1 MAQRAQPTVA
11 PKAATTDRRG
21 QPIISLL
28 AGLLALL
35 LLVGCQS
42 TPAPADTASVT
53 IPTEESTTTV
63 SAPDTSG
70 ESSADSVATE
80 LTTVSTDTV
89 SSDTVSAG
97 ETMPPVRLAIPS
109 IDFATEVVPM
119 AWRVTEVEGERQAVW
134 EVPEASAGW
143 HINSATVGAAGN
155 MLISGHH
162 REGTAVFAPLARGEV
177 VLDDQIYVTD
187 SAGRTFI
194 YQVSEIADPI
204 PMNGASSAE
213 LDRLNAYQA
222 PSTTA
227 KLTLLTGWPD
237 FSDTHYLI
245 VVADLV
251 GELE

>member
-1 MAQRAQPTVA
+1 MVQQAQLLVAQRS
-11 PKAATTDRRG
+11 TTIDRK
-21 QPIISLL
+21 QQSTTLLL
-28 AGLLALL
+28 AWLFALL

-42 TPAPADTASVT
+42 APAPADATSIT
-53 IPTEESTTTV
+53 IPTEAPTATA
-63 SAPDTSG
+63 SAPTNSG
-70 ESSADSVATE
+70 ASSANSSDTAPTA
-80 LTTVSTDTV
+80 VSTDTV
-89 SSDTVSAG
+89 TAG

-134 EVPEASAGW
+134 EVPQASAGW

-162 REGTAVFAPLARGEV
+162 RQGSAVFAPLARGEV
-177 VLDDQIYVTD
+177 VIDDQIYVTD

-204 PMNGASSAE
+204 PVSGATSAE

-222 PSTTA
+222 PSTTG
-227 KLTLLTGWPD
+227 KVTLLTGWPD

-245 VVADLV
+245 IVADLV